1 MAGGWVQISR
11 KLLEWQ
17 WHDEPNMVVVWI
29 FMLLS
34 ANYETKKWHGITI
47 QRGQFVS
54 TISAICTQT
63 GLSAR
68 NVRTC
73 IQRLVDDGSIIVES
87 TNKTTIFTII
97 SYDDYQNDSK
107 SENDKINSE
116 TSNSKSANYRQNNF
130 VGDKQTTNKRQ
141 INDKQNSEKTTN
153 KKTSKQTEKQEL
165 TIETSSETTN
175 ERQPQTAKNDNNIIN
190 NNIIIPP
197 PPPHTREENTEREK
211 LKALFSDTRVQQ
223 LIVSRTEMNIEN
235 AVGYIDEFINQCE
248 VRGQQHKSDT
258 DLAEHFINWLQ
269 IKTKKYLSDAANSQN
284 TAGGNNKPDRDEQ
297 RDTRVSSVIQ
307 EAMRLISTGR
317 DGD

>member
-97 SYDDYQNDSK
+97 SYDDYQTDSQ
-107 SENDKINSE
+107 SENDKKNSE
-116 TSNSKSANYRQNNF
+116 INNIKSTDYSRNNSL
-130 VGDKQTTNKRQ
+130 GDKRTANKRQ
-141 INDKQNSEKTTN
+141 ANDKQNSEKTTN
-153 KKTSKQTEKQEL
+153 KKSSEQTEKQEL
-165 TIETSSETTN
+165 TNNESSKTTN
-175 ERQPQTAKNDNNIIN
+175 ERQERTAKNDNNIIN

-197 PPPHTREENTEREK
+197 PPPHAREEISEREK

-223 LIVSRTEMNIEN
+223 LIVSRTEMNVEN

-248 VRGQQHKSDT
+248 VRGQQHKSDI

>member
-130 VGDKQTTNKRQ
+130 VGDEQTTNKRQ
-141 INDKQNSEKTTN
+141 IKTNKTAKKRQTKKPQNKLRNKNLQSKQVQKRQTNDNRKQRKTT
-153 KKTSKQTEKQEL
+153 
-165 TIETSSETTN
+165 TT
-175 ERQPQTAKNDNNIIN
+175 
-190 NNIIIPP
+190 
-197 PPPHTREENTEREK
+197 
-211 LKALFSDTRVQQ
+211 
-223 LIVSRTEMNIEN
+223 
-235 AVGYIDEFINQCE
+235 
-248 VRGQQHKSDT
+248 
-258 DLAEHFINWLQ
+258 
-269 IKTKKYLSDAANSQN
+269 
-284 TAGGNNKPDRDEQ
+284 
-297 RDTRVSSVIQ
+297 
-307 EAMRLISTGR
+307 
-317 DGD
+317 